1 MNVTFCPQAL
11 EWGDVA
17 TWAGAVASS
26 VAVGIAL
33 WLGAR
38 DIIARRAEEKRL
50 TRILSILLAPRIA
63 NAQNHLILV
72 TKCGRHVQ
80 VWANAD
86 VAARADF
93 LNLVKTCPINL
104 LAPQFYEKAPSI
116 FQEGSASLARA
127 HGLLSSA
134 MYMASSIENRTI
146 EAGTAQQI
154 AINII
159 LTTVA
164 NASIHLDFVNGLS
177 KELSGP
183 KSGQPWRDEKA
194 VTIPLEATQ
203 NG

>member
-1 MNVTFCPQAL
+1 M

-86 VAARADF
+86 VAARAEF

-134 MYMASSIENRTI
+134 MYRQVALRTGPSKLAQHSKSPSTSFSQRLQTRVSIW
-146 EAGTAQQI
+146 
-154 AINII
+154 I
-159 LTTVA
+159 L
-164 NASIHLDFVNGLS
+164 
-177 KELSGP
+177 
-183 KSGQPWRDEKA
+183 
-194 VTIPLEATQ
+194 
-203 NG
+203 